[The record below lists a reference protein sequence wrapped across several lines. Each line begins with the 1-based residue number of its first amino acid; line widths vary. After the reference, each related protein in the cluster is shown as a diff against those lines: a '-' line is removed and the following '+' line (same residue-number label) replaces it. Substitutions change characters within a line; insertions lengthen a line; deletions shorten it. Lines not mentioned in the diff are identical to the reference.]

1 MEAMLDTVRAVE
13 TPEGVEIGL
22 RVAGPVPRFL
32 AWAIDI
38 ALRAGIYLAL
48 AIPLSLLGESGIGIL
63 LIVLFLLEW
72 FYPVLFEVLRG
83 GATPGKRGMGLVVL
97 HRDGTPVGWT
107 AALLRNLVRFV
118 DFLPLAYGCGLV
130 TMLADREFRRLGDL
144 AAGTVVV
151 HRDAEAVG
159 FRVQEVPPLRPALPL
174 SRDEQ
179 RAVIDFA
186 ERLPTW
192 SEQRARELARLARPL
207 TLPSAEVAAAAGSVG
222 AVGAAG
228 PLAAQGEEVGRLLGI
243 ANWLLGRR

>member
-1 MEAMLDTVRAVE
+1 MGAMLDTVRSVE

-32 AWAIDI
+32 AWWID
-38 ALRAGIYLAL
+38 ALVRTGIYTVLS
-48 AIPLSLLGESGIGIL
+48 IPLGLLGQSGLGIL
-63 LIVLFLLEW
+63 LVTLFLLEW
-72 FYPVLFEVLRG
+72 FYPVLFEVLRD
-83 GATPGKRGMGLVVL
+83 GATPGKRGMGLMVL
-97 HRDGTPVGWT
+97 HRDGTPVSWS
-107 AALLRNLVRFV
+107 ASLLRNLVRFV
-118 DFLPLAYGCGLV
+118 DFLPVAYGFGLAS
-130 TMLADREFRRLGDL
+130 MLADREFRRLGDL

-151 HRDAEAVG
+151 HRDQEAVG
-159 FRVQEVPPLRPALPL
+159 ARVPEAPPVPPAAPL

-207 TLPSAEVAAAAGSVG
+207 QAGGAGS
-222 AVGAAG
+222 AG
-228 PLAAQGEEVGRLLGI
+228 RGDEVGRLLGI

>member
-1 MEAMLDTVRAVE
+1 MAAMLDTVRAVE

-22 RVAGPVPRFL
+22 RLAGPVPRFL
-32 AWAIDI
+32 AWSIDL
-38 ALRAGIYLAL
+38 ALRAGVYILL
-48 AIPLSLLGESGIGIL
+48 SIPLSLLGQSGLGIL
-63 LIVLFLLEW
+63 LVALFLLEW

-83 GATPGKRGMGLVVL
+83 GATPGKKGMGLIVL

-107 AALLRNLVRFV
+107 ASLVRNLVRFV
-118 DFLPLAYGCGLV
+118 DFLPLCYGFGLAS
-130 TMLADREFRRLGDL
+130 MLADREFRRLGDF

-151 HRDAEAVG
+151 HKDAEGVG
-159 FRVQEVPPLRPALPL
+159 SRVPEAPPLRPALPL

-207 TLPSAEVAAAAGSVG
+207 TSASGG
-222 AVGAAG
+222 TVGAAG
-228 PLAAQGEEVGRLLGI
+228 TGGTAGTIGAAGSGGEEVGRLLGI

>member
-1 MEAMLDTVRAVE
+1 MEAMLDTVRSVE

-32 AWAIDI
+32 AWWIDFLLRI
-38 ALRAGIYLAL
+38 AIYLGL
-48 AIPLSLLGESGIGIL
+48 LIPLSILGESGRGIL
-63 LIVLFLLEW
+63 AVSLFLLEW

-83 GATPGKRGMGLVVL
+83 GATPGKKAMGLMVL
-97 HRDGTPVGWT
+97 HRDGTPVGW
-107 AALLRNLVRFV
+107 AASLLRNLVRFV
-118 DFLPLAYGCGLV
+118 DLLPFAYGFGLAS
-130 TMLADREFRRLGDL
+130 MLADREFRRLGDL

-151 HRDAEAVG
+151 HRDQEAVG
-159 FRVQEVPPLRPALPL
+159 ARVPEAQPVPPAAPL

-207 TLPSAEVAAAAGSVG
+207 LAGGATGSAGAGRN
-222 AVGAAG
+222 
-228 PLAAQGEEVGRLLGI
+228 EDVGRLLGI